1 MSDDNEVFYWQHSY
15 SRVFIPESSYSPTD
29 GFMSF
34 EHYNV
39 EIRDRVKC
47 ISAAEGRRLYPLSNT
62 AANIMSRTF
71 LKYRHSVFG
80 RRAFSVAGPMAWN
93 SLPDSL

>member
-15 SRVFIPESSYSPTD
+15 SRVFTPELSYSPAD

-47 ISAAEGRRLYPLSNT
+47 ISASEGCPSTHVCNHLQLASGLVVEYWTSNFHVIGS
-62 AANIMSRTF
+62 N
-71 LKYRHSVFG
+71 
-80 RRAFSVAGPMAWN
+80 VA
-93 SLPDSL
+93 

>member
-1 MSDDNEVFYWQHSY
+1 VYGKLSEDEEVFYWQHSY
-15 SRVFIPESSYSPTD
+15 SRVFTPEHSYSPAD

-47 ISAAEGRRLYPLSNT
+47 VSAAEGHQITT
-62 AANIMSRTF
+62 A
-71 LKYRHSVFG
+71 KY
-80 RRAFSVAGPMAWN
+80 
-93 SLPDSL
+93 